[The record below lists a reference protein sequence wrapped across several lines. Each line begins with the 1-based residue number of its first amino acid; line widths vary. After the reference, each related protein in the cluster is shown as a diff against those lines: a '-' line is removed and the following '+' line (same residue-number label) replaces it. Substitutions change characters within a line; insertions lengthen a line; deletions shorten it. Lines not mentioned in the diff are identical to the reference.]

1 MQSAQPTQH
10 LNVPCVAAVQ
20 LLPHA
25 PTRSHLSPRL
35 GRLAA
40 QAAQAAQAE
49 VERLNREVER
59 LNRELRSLLRD
70 AGAADIER
78 QQLSTTLHEERRR
91 RERAEE
97 EARQALAR
105 CDDVAGRLRAD
116 AKDVEKR
123 HQLDIQKTNEVLE
136 AARARHETISAEL
149 ASEKRRAAALESKF
163 SVDETKLSVDGFRSV
178 NTLEVQLS
186 AAIAAKEAAERHL
199 ERALAT
205 QHEQQAQLLEAESAL
220 RAARA
225 EILSSDRLRRD
236 AEARALA
243 AAAAA
248 RTPAPIALAAADAK
262 SGAQDGAQDG
272 GTSASTAV
280 LLAKTYQEADERVRE
295 VRRRHDEAL
304 RDERRRAADDVQRAE
319 RAAKKVQLEL
329 P

>member
-1 MQSAQPTQH
+1 M
-10 LNVPCVAAVQ
+10 
-20 LLPHA
+20 
-25 PTRSHLSPRL
+25 
-35 GRLAA
+35 
-40 QAAQAAQAE
+40 
-49 VERLNREVER
+49 ER

-97 EARQALAR
+97 EARLALAR

-163 SVDETKLSVDGFRSV
+163 SVDETKFSVDEIKLSVDGIRSV

-186 AAIAAKEAAERHL
+186 AAIAAKEVAERHL
-199 ERALAT
+199 EHSLAT

-248 RTPAPIALAAADAK
+248 RTPAPIAAADAK
-262 SGAQDGAQDG
+262 SGAQDGAQVG

>member
-1 MQSAQPTQH
+1 M
-10 LNVPCVAAVQ
+10 
-20 LLPHA
+20 
-25 PTRSHLSPRL
+25 
-35 GRLAA
+35 
-40 QAAQAAQAE
+40 
-49 VERLNREVER
+49 ERLNREVER

-97 EARQALAR
+97 EARLALAR

-163 SVDETKLSVDGFRSV
+163 SVDETKFSVDGFRSV

-199 ERALAT
+199 ERSLAT

-248 RTPAPIALAAADAK
+248 RTPAPIAAADAK
-262 SGAQDGAQDG
+262 SGAQDGAQVG

>member
-1 MQSAQPTQH
+1 M
-10 LNVPCVAAVQ
+10 
-20 LLPHA
+20 
-25 PTRSHLSPRL
+25 
-35 GRLAA
+35 
-40 QAAQAAQAE
+40 
-49 VERLNREVER
+49 ERLNREVER

-248 RTPAPIALAAADAK
+248 RTPAPIAAADAK